1 MNKEKLLYERA
12 LITCVVMLFVCIVLK
27 IFGVEWFNLD
37 TSIPLLNKIDEI
49 VMNNNVLSFIYSYS
63 LLYING
69 LLVIMCS
76 IGRSIHKTKI
86 LYGVFIVV
94 SVIFGDFVY
103 MPVID
108 TLMLLIICMIEEPK
122 RSTILNYIGIFVLN
136 ILYQS
141 ISLYIRDLGFHF
153 SNYGLITSV
162 LLNIDYYI
170 MLVITYLYFKKGDTN
185 VCSINHHFGSSLRTK
200 LWKKHSQSSNPCS
213 DKG

>member
-12 LITCVVMLFVCIVLK
+12 LITCMVMLFVCIVLK

-49 VMNNNVLSFIYSYS
+49 VMNSEVLSFLYSYV

-69 LLVIMCS
+69 LLMIMCS
-76 IGRSIHKTKI
+76 IGRLIRKTKI
-86 LYGVFIVV
+86 LYTVFIAV
-94 SVIFGDFVY
+94 SVIFGNFVY

-153 SNYGLITSV
+153 SNYGLVTSV

-185 VCSINHHFGSSLRTK
+185 VCSINHHFGSSLRTR
-200 LWKKHSQSSNPCS
+200 LWKKRLQNSNPCS

>member
-86 LYGVFIVV
+86 LYSVFIVV
-94 SVIFGDFVY
+94 SVVFGDFVY
-103 MPVID
+103 TPVID
-108 TLMLLIICMIEEPK
+108 TLMLLIVCMIEEPK
-122 RSTILNYIGIFVLN
+122 RSTILNYIGIFILN
-136 ILYQS
+136 VLYQWIS
-141 ISLYIRDLGFHF
+141 IYIRDVGFKVY
-153 SNYGLITSV
+153 NYSLVVSF
-162 LLNIDYYI
+162 LLNLDYYI
-170 MLVITYLYFKKGDTN
+170 MLVITYLYLKKGDHN
-185 VCSINHHFGSSLRTK
+185 LCSISRHFGSFLRTK